1 MQTLF
6 EWDEDKAESNR
17 RQHKVSF
24 SEAQTVFLDDLSI
37 VIPDPEHS
45 EKEERLI
52 IVGVSNQRRLLVVSF
67 TERGKIIRLISA
79 RKATRAERRK
89 YEKEDLA

>member
-52 IVGVSNQRRLLVVSF
+52 IVGVSNQRRLLMVSF